1 MKIGFTCGA
10 FDLLHSGHIVMLKQ
24 AKENCD
30 HLIVGLQSDP
40 SICREN
46 KNKPFKDKLK
56 SRRLLLFLIMLILDT
71 SKFNFY
77 LIFHILGKFVPHQ
90 IF

>member
-30 HLIVGLQSDP
+30 QFNITKDDCIAVNIRFCD
-40 SICREN
+40 IRN
-46 KNKPFKDKLK
+46 YIFK
-56 SRRLLLFLIMLILDT
+56 
-71 SKFNFY
+71 
-77 LIFHILGKFVPHQ
+77 
-90 IF
+90 